1 MLEWRSLLRAQEVW
15 QKEIC
20 YAQNS
25 IMSNSEKFRQF
36 GLSIWSIGN
45 RKTVFLIMAVILLGG
60 YFAYTSMPKENFPE
74 LQIPEIYIGIA
85 KPGSS
90 PQYMAD
96 KIIRPI
102 EKELA
107 TLKRVDE
114 INSDG
119 IHGYATIRVK
129 FDFSVNVQQA
139 LQKVKDAVDKA
150 RSKADFP
157 ELQVE
162 PNIFELDPSQMP
174 IMNINL
180 RGDNPRQL
188 KETAELLEDL
198 IEDLP
203 EINAVDIRGI
213 QKEEM
218 RIEVD
223 RIKAEASGVSLTDI
237 ENAIKSEHQ
246 SIPGGEIL
254 MDGMRKNIEING
266 EFKDADELKRVIV
279 KQDDYLPVYLED
291 VAHVYF
297 GSGEATSYAREFSE
311 SVVMLDVKKQG
322 GKNLLEA
329 ADKIDSILVYARN
342 EGLIPSSVKL
352 SVTNNQSNQTRDMVS
367 DLENSIIF
375 GVLLVVFVLLFFLG
389 LRNALFVGVAI
400 PLSMLMSFMILDAMG
415 VSLNVMVLFSLVLA
429 LGMLVDNGIVVVEN
443 IYRYMDEGMES
454 FAAARRGVSEV
465 AWPIIASTA
474 TTLAAFIPLMLW
486 PGIMGE
492 FMKYLPITLM
502 IVLGSSLFV
511 ALVINPVLTALYMK
525 VEAVNPDK
533 KKAVITALIFAAL
546 GALLLF
552 ASFTGMGNFMLLI
565 GIMIVLNVFVLL
577 PMTVRFQEGFL
588 PRIERAYER
597 FLKVALK
604 GYRPLGLVVGTFV
617 LLILSFVL
625 IGVFQP
631 KVEFFPVN
639 QPNFVNLFISHPI
652 GTDIE
657 TTNQTAMEVEQE
669 LYRVLKPYLDRDANQ
684 SDPEK
689 KIIQSIITQVGQ
701 GAGGDNEVSLGSSP
715 HKAKVVVNFADF
727 KYRGDVVTGDIL
739 KLIQEELPR
748 NFTADIEILAVKN
761 EDGPP
766 QKDPIYIEVTGKLDY
781 QEIIEEAYKIRA
793 FLERRNV
800 EGVEKLKMNV
810 EANRPEIPLVVDRE
824 QVRKLSSS
832 TMAVGM
838 AIRTALL
845 GNNVATYSLGEDSYD
860 IVVRFN
866 EENRNDLNA
875 LLDQRLNFRNNMGQ
889 LLSIPIRSVVLPPV
903 ESVSYSAVSRKN
915 QIPMVVISSKNTEG
929 YNANEVVDQMRLVM
943 EDYEREVG
951 LPDGISY
958 RFAGQQ
964 DEQEK
969 EMAFLSKALLIAVFL
984 ILIIIVTQF
993 NSYSA
998 PVIILLSVV
1007 FSLVGVFLGL
1017 VLSGMSFVIMMTMI
1031 GIISLAGVV
1040 VNNAI
1045 VLIDYTNLLRKDKR
1059 EERKLT
1065 EFDQLSYD
1073 DVLDLTIKG
1082 GRTRLRPVLLTAITT
1097 ILGLIPLAIGF
1108 NIDFSGLLLRY
1119 EPNIYFGGDNNI
1131 FFAPMSWTIIFGL
1144 TFATFLTLVVVPA
1157 LYLNFFN
1164 LKNWIYRK
1172 AGWKMRS
1179 DI

>member
-1 MLEWRSLLRAQEVW
+1 MSKLEG
-15 QKEIC
+15 
-20 YAQNS
+20 
-25 IMSNSEKFRQF
+25 FRQF
-36 GLSIWSIGN
+36 ALSIWSIGN
-45 RKTVFLIMAVILLGG
+45 RKTVFLIMTVIVLGG
-60 YFAYTSMPKENFPE
+60 FMAYTSMPKENFPE

-96 KIIRPI
+96 KVIRPI

-107 TLKRVDE
+107 TLKKVDE

-129 FDFSVNVQQA
+129 FDFSMDVQQA

-150 RSKADFP
+150 RTKADFP

-180 RGDNPRQL
+180 RGENPKQL
-188 KETAELLEDL
+188 KETAEILEDL
-198 IEDLP
+198 IEDLA

-223 RIKAEASGVSLTDI
+223 RIKAEASGVSLSDI
-237 ENAIKSEHQ
+237 ENAVRSEHQ
-246 SIPGGEIL
+246 RIPGGEIL
-254 MDGMRKNIEING
+254 MDGMRKNIAING
-266 EFKDADELKRVIV
+266 EFQNADELKRVIV
-279 KQDDYLPVYLED
+279 KQDDYMPVYLED
-291 VAHVYF
+291 IADVYF
-297 GSGEATSYAREFSE
+297 GAGEATSYAREFSE

-329 ADKIDSILVYARN
+329 ASKIDSILVQAKRD
-342 EGLIPSSVKL
+342 GLIPSSI
-352 SVTNNQSNQTRDMVS
+352 SMSITNNQSNQTRDMVS

-443 IYRYMDEGMES
+443 IYRYMDEEKLDS
-454 FAAARRGVSEV
+454 FTAAKRGVSEV

-474 TTLAAFIPLMLW
+474 TTLAAFIPLMIW

-502 IVLGSSLFV
+502 IVLGSSLFI

-525 VEAVNPDK
+525 VEAVKPDK
-533 KKAVITALIFAAL
+533 KRAVFVAAILATL
-546 GALLLF
+546 GILMLF
-552 ASFTGMGNFMLLI
+552 GSWTGTGNFMILL
-565 GIMIVLNVFVLL
+565 GIMIILNVFLLL
-577 PMTVRFQEGFL
+577 PMTLRFQNGFL
-588 PRIERAYER
+588 PRIERLYER
-597 FLKVALK
+597 FLRYVLK
-604 GYRPLGLVVGTFV
+604 GSRPVWLLVGTFG
-617 LLILSFVL
+617 LLIFSFVL
-625 IGVFQP
+625 VGIFQP
-631 KVEFFPVN
+631 KVDFFPVN
-639 QPNFVNLFISHPI
+639 QPNFANIFISHPI

-657 TTNQTAMEVEQE
+657 TTNKTAQEVERE
-669 LYRVLKPYLDRDANQ
+669 LNILLKDYLERDAKQ
-684 SDPEK
+684 TDSEK
-689 KIIQSIITQVGQ
+689 KIIQSIITQVGE
-701 GAGGDNEVSLGSSP
+701 GAGKDNEVSMGGSP

-727 KYRGDVVTGDIL
+727 KNRGDVITSDIL
-739 KLIQEELPR
+739 QLIQEDLPKK
-748 NFTADIEILAVKN
+748 FTADIEIVAEKN

-766 QKDPIYIEVTGKLDY
+766 QKDPIYIEITGKKDY
-781 QEIIEEAYKIRA
+781 QEIVEEAYQIRA
-793 FLERRNV
+793 FLDRQNV
-800 EGVEKLKMNV
+800 DGVEKLKMNV
-810 EANRPEIPLVVDRE
+810 EANRPEIPLIVDRD

-832 TMAVGM
+832 TMAVGS

-845 GNNVATYSLGEDSYD
+845 GNNVATYTLGEDSYD
-860 IVVRFN
+860 MVIRLN
-866 EENRNDLNA
+866 EENRQDLNA
-875 LLDQRLNFRNNMGQ
+875 LLDQKLNFRNNMGA
-889 LLSIPIRSVVLPPV
+889 LLSIPIRSVVLPPQ
-903 ESVSYSAVSRKN
+903 ETVSYSAVSRKN
-915 QIPMVVISSKNTEG
+915 QIPMVVVSSKNTEG
-929 YNANEVVDQMRLVM
+929 YNANEVVEDLKLVM
-943 EDYEREVG
+943 QEYETEVG

-969 EMAFLSKALLIAVFL
+969 EMAFLSKALVIAVFL
-984 ILIIIVTQF
+984 ILLIIVTQF

-1007 FSLVGVFLGL
+1007 FSLVGVLLGL
-1017 VLSGMSFVIMMTMI
+1017 VVSGMSFVIIMTMI

-1045 VLIDYTNLLRKDKR
+1045 VLIDYTNLLRRDKR
-1059 EERKLT
+1059 EEKGLN
-1065 EFDQLSYD
+1065 EFEQLSSEE
-1073 DVLDLTIKG
+1073 VQELTVQG
-1082 GRTRLRPVLLTAITT
+1082 GKTRLRPVLLTAITT

-1108 NIDFSGLLLRY
+1108 NIDFTGLLLRY

-1131 FFAPMSWTIIFGL
+1131 FFAPMSWTIIYGL

-1157 LYLNFFN
+1157 LYLLFFN
-1164 LKNWIYRK
+1164 IKVGIYK
-1172 AGWKMRS
+1172 LGGWKMRS
-1179 DI
+1179 EI